1 MNLVIK
7 SKFLDRLSDEEF
19 HLFCQ
24 EQRELR
30 IERNADGAIIFMA
43 PAFSETGRIN
53 SEINR
58 QLANWNHQTKSGWVY
73 DSSAGFTLPN
83 SAVRSPDASWISNAR
98 FESLSDKDKTGFMKL
113 CPDFVLELKS
123 STDSLSAL
131 QTKMLE
137 YIENGA
143 QLAWLID
150 PESATAYRYRPDE
163 NHDTVSGF
171 DQVLSGEPILKGF
184 ELDLATLL
192 R

>member
-7 SKFLDRLSDEEF
+7 STFLDRLSEEEF
-19 HLFCQ
+19 NLFCQ

-58 QLANWNHQTKSGWVY
+58 QLANWNHQTKKGWVY

-83 SAVRSPDASWISNAR
+83 SAVRSPDASWVSNVR
-98 FESLSDKDKTGFMKL
+98 FEALSDADKTGFIKL

-123 STDSLSAL
+123 STDSLLTL

-143 QLAWLID
+143 RLAWLID
-150 PESATAYRYRPDE
+150 PEAANAYVYRSDGSQE
-163 NHDTVSGF
+163 TLSGF
-171 DQVLSGEPILKGF
+171 DHVLSGESVLKGF